1 MCGINGFNFKND
13 DLIKKMMFF
22 TKNRGPDFND
32 YISRENI
39 TLGHDRLSILDLNKR
54 SNQPYKF
61 KQFILSFNGEIYI
74 YFQLKKELQ
83 PFLHDVLNKNY
94 YDNSKNYLNFNNIEN
109 LLKRHKEEYHNP
121 HIIWSLVTFQIFLK
135 KFKL

>member
-61 KQFILSFNGEIYI
+61 KL
-74 YFQLKKELQ
+74 
-83 PFLHDVLNKNY
+83 
-94 YDNSKNYLNFNNIEN
+94 
-109 LLKRHKEEYHNP
+109 
-121 HIIWSLVTFQIFLK
+121 
-135 KFKL
+135 